1 MTFFLLYSFGK
12 NNAKMTTK
20 MQMQFSYNASLG
32 YMDNNVIQYLLML
45 SQSIHYDVLNSFS
58 HGTQSLKFGS
68 QMKL

>member
-1 MTFFLLYSFGK
+1 
-12 NNAKMTTK
+12 